1 MMYVQVYIQL
11 DDETPFDIRQQDVY
25 RDRLYHHLKQ
35 TYDYLSLDVIYTA
48 QPIWVMR
55 SIGETALT
63 PRNRKLTRP
72 GRKPS
77 PKRSPACRIL
87 SPRN

>member
-55 SIGETALT
+55 SIGENHTDT
-63 PRNRKLTRP
+63 TKTEN
-72 GRKPS
+72 
-77 PKRSPACRIL
+77 
-87 SPRN
+87 